1 MCMGVRHLPRDF
13 QGPDRELH
21 HWTNSLSYTY
31 RPILGFGVQIYRDGE
46 DLTEIRQRP
55 SNCAPPIFEG
65 RCAAADKLSARRL
78 FHAVVFNCFAA
89 SFMCCIISL

>member
-55 SNCAPPIFEG
+55 SPQDQG
-65 RCAAADKLSARRL
+65 
-78 FHAVVFNCFAA
+78 HAKWSTGGSWSQGIMPVC
-89 SFMCCIISL
+89 L